1 MATGQTSKLDYLTHH
16 EAGHAAVAFSFG
28 LHLERV
34 WIDQPSARG
43 WTKLTEESLKRRTNL
58 QHVLIAL
65 AGGRAEKHLD
75 PSCVGQRTGS
85 DEDEI
90 YALNT
95 IHKRFYDRLI
105 GSPQPYFDK
114 LCKRVNK
121 RLARRCALI
130 VEERWP
136 AIRRL
141 AALLARHASGTR
153 LVELTGEEAED
164 VLAGDEG

>member
-1 MATGQTSKLDYLTHH
+1 MAKGHTSRLDYLTHH

-28 LHLERV
+28 LRLERV
-34 WIDQPSARG
+34 WIDQPSDRG
-43 WTKLTEESLKRRTNL
+43 WTKLTKAASLQRTDM

-65 AGGRAEKHLD
+65 AGGRAGRLLV
-75 PSCVGQRTGS
+75 PSCVGQRTAS

-90 YALNT
+90 YALKT

-105 GSPQPYFDK
+105 ACPQPCFDG

-130 VEERWP
+130 VEERWS
-136 AIRRL
+136 AIQRL
-141 AALLARHASGTR
+141 AVVLASCVTSAR
-153 LVELTGEEAED
+153 LVELTGEEAER
-164 VLAGDEG
+164 VLTGENG